1 MSAVDERVSRLLTP
15 VVAAS
20 GLDLDAVE
28 ISKAG
33 RRRLLRVIVDGAAG
47 PSLDEVAEVSR
58 AVSEALDASEVM
70 GEQPYVLEVSTRGVG
85 RPLEL
90 PRHWAHAVGRLVS
103 VELRGADPLVGRVLT
118 AGDDAATL
126 EVDGASVRVPYPQ
139 VVVARVQVEFSRAP
153 ADEAS
158 DDVVDGDDGTEG

>member
-33 RRRLLRVIVDGAAG
+33 RRRLLRVIVDGATG

-70 GEQPYVLEVSTRGVG
+70 GEQPYVLRRHASSLPPAGSVGPWTRSG
-85 RPLEL
+85 
-90 PRHWAHAVGRLVS
+90 S
-103 VELRGADPLVGRVLT
+103 
-118 AGDDAATL
+118 
-126 EVDGASVRVPYPQ
+126 AS
-139 VVVARVQVEFSRAP
+139 
-153 ADEAS
+153 
-158 DDVVDGDDGTEG
+158 G